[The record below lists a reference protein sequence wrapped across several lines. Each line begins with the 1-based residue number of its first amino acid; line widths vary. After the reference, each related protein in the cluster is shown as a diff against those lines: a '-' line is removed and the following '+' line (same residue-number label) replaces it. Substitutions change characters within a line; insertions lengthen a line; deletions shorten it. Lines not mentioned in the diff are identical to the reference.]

1 MRIRTILIG
10 IVVIVVGLFVTGY
23 AILKSLDLN
32 DYKDVLEAKVEAAT
46 GRELT
51 LNGDIELAIS
61 LTPRLSI
68 SDVTFANAEWGS
80 RPEMVRL
87 ERLEAV
93 VDLMPLLSSEVRVNE
108 FVLVGADVMLETDT
122 QGNPN
127 WGFPGEENIEAAET
141 AGSGRSDYSVSVNA
155 ISVERALTFRNGATG
170 ETQTVTV
177 DTMTGAAES
186 AAVPIALTLAGSL
199 NGSPVSIEGTLPSVN
214 DLQGGAAMPIDLT
227 IDGGGGTGN
236 RKNLRKRA

>member
-1 MRIRTILIG
+1 LRGRGCRFAGGAAIDTRDPVGETVMRIRTILIG

-108 FVLVGADVMLETDT
+108 FVLVGA
-122 QGNPN
+122 
-127 WGFPGEENIEAAET
+127 
-141 AGSGRSDYSVSVNA
+141 
-155 ISVERALTFRNGATG
+155 
-170 ETQTVTV
+170 
-177 DTMTGAAES
+177 
-186 AAVPIALTLAGSL
+186 
-199 NGSPVSIEGTLPSVN
+199 
-214 DLQGGAAMPIDLT
+214 
-227 IDGGGGTGN
+227 
-236 RKNLRKRA
+236 